1 MMSYRSG
8 SYLSGCFSQRLRTVY
23 TAADGLPSERVL
35 CVRTDAQGTLWAGT
49 DCGLCRLDD
58 TGFVRAF
65 DDVLTLEVQKLR
77 SFADGSLAV
86 LCGNT
91 VYAVRDGALHTVRT
105 FPHPVADFCD
115 RRGLYWFLTE
125 NELFVFDPAADE
137 VWVQRSLEGGKGCC
151 LAVSETDMY
160 VATESFVSA
169 VHGKRREWK
178 NIVPAFCNMPR
189 ARVQAMH
196 FDDAGYLWVGSA
208 EGAAIYDNTNL
219 WMTADK
225 LQLPRNSI
233 HAIAADAVG
242 GVWFATDVGVVHLH
256 RGLLKY
262 YSAERWVPQNHVNDV
277 CVSADGETVYA
288 ATDKGLSVISAC
300 GMTLRDKAALY
311 EDTIENYHVRRG
323 FVATRTVFDYDMDN
337 GHVQIS
343 DNDGLWT
350 ACYTAAQCFR
360 YAVTGEQD
368 ARSHAKRGMQAMLL
382 LMRITGIPGFTAR
395 AVRYAGE
402 TGFGD
407 GNKEWHP
414 APDGS
419 CEWKGE
425 TSSDEMTGHF
435 FGGSIYYD
443 LCADDA
449 EKAQIRRSLCGILDH
464 IEHNGFRLVDADGL
478 PTTWACWDP
487 AALNHDDKWRFERG
501 VNSLELLAFIKVCAH
516 MTGDA
521 KYDDLYRAFVRRHHY
536 PLNAA
541 RHKIRDANICHID
554 DNLAFLAALTL
565 LRLETDPAIRALIL
579 CGMED
584 HWQYERVERQPLF
597 SLIHALFTGRDADL
611 AEGVQSLREMPL
623 DMIHYAMENSK
634 RRDLVYDTQQ
644 QAWHEDAQL
653 LSPLP
658 FNERNVHRPDNG
670 GFALDAQNRN
680 YAQEPTMFLLPYWLG
695 RYYGLLREADEL
707 Q

>member
-1 MMSYRSG
+1 MTNRPGYYVSG
-8 SYLSGCFSQRLRTVY
+8 KFQQRMRTVC
-23 TAADGLPSERVL
+23 TSADGLPSDRVT
-35 CVRTDAQGTLWAGT
+35 CVRTDECGTLYAGT
-49 DCGLCRLDD
+49 DCGLCRMDN
-58 TGFVRAF
+58 GAFVPVSEDRLSGS
-65 DDVLTLEVQKLR
+65 VRRLR
-77 SFADGSLAV
+77 SFSDGSLAV
-86 LCGNT
+86 LSGNT
-91 VYAVRDGALHTVRT
+91 VYAVRGGSLVHVRS
-105 FPHPVADFCD
+105 FDDPVADFCD
-115 RRGLYWFLTE
+115 KRGLYWFLTE
-125 NELFVFDPAADE
+125 RELLVTDPVTGE
-137 VWVQRSLEGGKGCC
+137 VWVQRSLEGGKGHC
-151 LAVSETDMY
+151 LAVSDTQVY
-160 VATESFVSA
+160 VATDAFVS
-169 VHGKRREWK
+169 VIHGKRREWK
-178 NIVPAFCNMPR
+178 NIVPAFCTMPDDTIR
-189 ARVQAMH
+189 AML
-196 FDDAGYLWVGSA
+196 FDGAGYLWLGYE

-219 WMTADK
+219 WITADK
-225 LQLPRNSI
+225 LQLPRNAVN
-233 HAIAADAVG
+233 AIAADNAG
-242 GVWFATDVGVVHLH
+242 GMWFASDVGVIHLT
-256 RGLLKY
+256 RGNLKY
-262 YSAERWVPQNHVNDV
+262 YSADRWVPDNDV
-277 CVSADGETVYA
+277 HDVALSPDSESVYA
-288 ATDKGLSVISAC
+288 ATDKGLSVLFERELSLA
-300 GMTLRDKAALY
+300 DKAALY
-311 EDTIENYHVRRG
+311 EDMIETYHVRRG
-323 FVATRTVFDYDMDN
+323 FVATRTIRNYDMDD
-337 GHVQIS
+337 GEVQIS

-487 AALNHDDKWRFERG
+487 AALNHDDKWLFERG

-541 RHKIRDANICHID
+541 RHKIRDAHICHID